1 MAQQQIPEYTPPSI
15 EDIIKQVQQAST
27 VQVPS
32 PPSVHVPQITGKINV
47 PPPPQFETPTLPEY
61 VRPQFP
67 QYQLESAPEAPFYQT
82 PEALQEYLQKFLQLG
97 YERATRGIELP
108 EEYVTNLYRRARE
121 QIAAE
126 AQEALRKYQESLASR
141 GLAQSG
147 LAMRAEQQITEKA
160 LGAQSQAVRDIETE
174 LAARQMASMQEAYN
188 QAIQVMQIYGNEAWK
203 VYASEYNRWAQ
214 EVELL
219 KQRNEIYFREA
230 LEKFGAERE
239 AALAQYNAGVQAV
252 LQAYQANITSTMA
265 AYQAAVQQNNM
276 VLQAQLQAQ
285 LNAQLQRYALQQA
298 YYQAQTALAQMQQ
311 EQIYNLQQY
320 YAQATDEWNQMVY
333 QMQANAEAARQQ
345 ALGDILGTFIGALL
359 LFALL

>member
-15 EDIIKQVQQAST
+15 EDIIEQVQQASV

-32 PPSVHVPQITGKINV
+32 PPSVSVPEITGEISV
-47 PPPPQFETPTLPEY
+47 PSLPQFEVPILPEY
-61 VRPQFP
+61 IQPVFP
-67 QYQLESAPEAPFYQT
+67 QYQLESASEAPLYQT

-97 YERATRGIELP
+97 YERATKGIELP
-108 EEYVTNLYRRARE
+108 EEYITNLYRRARE
-121 QIAAE
+121 QIATE

-252 LQAYQANITSTMA
+252 LQAYQANVSATLM
-265 AYQAAVQQNNM
+265 AYQAAIDQQNM
-276 VLQAQLQAQ
+276 ILQAQLQAQ
-285 LNAQLQRYALQQA
+285 LNAQLQQYALQQA
-298 YYQAQTALAQMQQ
+298 YYQAQLAFAQMQQ
-311 EQIYNLQQY
+311 QQIYNLQQY
-320 YAQATDEWNQMVY
+320 YAQVTEEWNQMIY
-333 QMQANAEAARQQ
+333 EMQANAQAAQQQ
-345 ALGDILGTFIGALL
+345 AFGDILGTFIGALL